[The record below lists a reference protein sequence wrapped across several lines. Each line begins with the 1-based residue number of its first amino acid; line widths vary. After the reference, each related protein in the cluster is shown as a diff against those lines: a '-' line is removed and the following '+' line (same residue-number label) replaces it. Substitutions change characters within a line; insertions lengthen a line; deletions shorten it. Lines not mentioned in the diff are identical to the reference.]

1 MLPILGFLIVWTA
14 LSCFVSQIK
23 NIPKFYQIFIFI
35 LLWLIIGLRHDVGID
50 YPMYKVMYDN
60 PYHYGNY
67 STEPIWHILNDSL
80 RWFGFKSR
88 MFFLVSSG
96 FTMLFFYKGI
106 SKLSPAFY
114 ASVILFILLDF
125 YFETSNTVRQ
135 CAAMGALMW
144 GYAEQQQK
152 NYTSAII
159 LAILAFCLHYSAL
172 FGIIF
177 IIVSYIRI
185 KPIHLIIA
193 VVVSAIFGA
202 KLMNIAINQFMPIL
216 ADIGKYT
223 YQVDKFDDGVST
235 GLLKYVY
242 TALGMGILCFYK
254 RLDSLSPNVYQ
265 LINLVTIGICLYC
278 IFYTF
283 QPARRLY
290 MYGFMFIII
299 LLPYFFKLFKNSSR
313 ILVTST
319 IYLVFLL
326 FLIKSKLP
334 VSYHFDF
341 NIL

>member
-1 MLPILGFLIVWTA
+1 MLSILVFLIFWTG
-14 LSCFVSQIK
+14 LSYFASQLK
-23 NIPKFYQIFIFI
+23 NIDSLYHIVIFII
-35 LLWLIIGLRHDVGID
+35 MWMIIGLRHNVGLD
-50 YPMYKVMYDN
+50 YPSYEGMYNDPN
-60 PYHYGNY
+60 HYGNFA
-67 STEPIWHILNDSL
+67 TEPIWHILNDTL
-80 RWFGFKSR
+80 RWFDFKSR

-96 FTMLFFYKGI
+96 FTMWFFYKGI
-106 SKLSPAFY
+106 SKLSPSFY
-114 ASVILFILLDF
+114 ASVLLFILLDF

-144 GYAEQQQK
+144 GYAENQEK
-152 NYTSAII
+152 SYTKAII
-159 LAILAFCLHYSAL
+159 LAILAISLHYSAIL
-172 FGIIF
+172 GIIF
-177 IIVSYIRI
+177 ILFSSLRL
-185 KPIHLIIA
+185 KPVYLIIA
-193 VVVSAIFGA
+193 LVISAIFGA
-202 KLMNIAINQFMPIL
+202 RIMDTAMSQFMPIL

-242 TALGMGILCFYK
+242 TALGIGIICFYK
-254 RLDSLSPNVYQ
+254 RLDYLSPKVYQ

>member
-1 MLPILGFLIVWTA
+1 MLLILGFLIIWTI
-14 LSCFVSQIK
+14 LSYFASQLK
-23 NIPKFYQIFIFI
+23 NIHAFYHIVIFI
-35 LLWLIIGLRHDVGID
+35 LLWLVIGLRHNVGLD
-50 YPMYKVMYDN
+50 YPNYEGMYNN
-60 PYHYGNY
+60 PNHYGNFA
-67 STEPIWHILNDSL
+67 TEPIWHIVNNSL

-152 NYTSAII
+152 NYTSAVT
-159 LAILAFCLHYSAL
+159 LYLLAFCLHYSAL
-172 FGIIF
+172 LGIIF
-177 IIVSYIRI
+177 VIVSSIRI
-185 KPIHLIIA
+185 KPAYLLIALVI
-193 VVVSAIFGA
+193 STIFGA
-202 KLMNIAINQFMPIL
+202 KLMDTTITQFMPIL

-223 YQVDKFDDGVST
+223 YQTDQFDDGVST

-242 TALGMGILCFYK
+242 TAMGLSILCFYK

>member
-1 MLPILGFLIVWTA
+1 MLPILGFLIFWTV
-14 LSCFVSQIK
+14 LSYFASQLN
-23 NIPKFYQIFIFI
+23 NIHTFYKIVIFI
-35 LLWLIIGLRHDVGID
+35 LLWLVIGLRHNVGLD
-50 YPMYKVMYDN
+50 YPNYEGMYNN
-60 PYHYGNY
+60 PNHYGNFA
-67 STEPIWHILNDSL
+67 TEPIWHILNDSL

-114 ASVILFILLDF
+114 SSVILFILLDF

-144 GYAEQQQK
+144 GYAELQLK
-152 NYTSAII
+152 EYPKAIV
-159 LAILAFCLHYSAL
+159 LAILAFCLHYSAVFGIAFILTSFFHINYRVLILALLLCML
-172 FGIIF
+172 FG
-177 IIVSYIRI
+177 SR
-185 KPIHLIIA
+185 
-193 VVVSAIFGA
+193 
-202 KLMNIAINQFMPIL
+202 LMDTAINQFMPIL

-223 YQVDKFDDGVST
+223 YDADKFDDGVST

-254 RLDSLSPNVYQ
+254 RLDSLSPKVYQ